1 MRRALMFAAMTLA
14 VVAAVGCGGSS
25 GGSNA
30 GGTTTEGSGSGGGSG
45 GQINAAGVQ
54 ANDHGS
60 KSASGETKVELDDY
74 YFEPTVLKGTP
85 GQKITLE
92 LENEGSIEHNF
103 TVAAQGIDKDLEAGE
118 DAKVTVTIPKSGA
131 LSFYCKY
138 HKSQGMA
145 GALVA
150 NGSSPSSGS
159 GSGSSGGGGGGG
171 YGGSYGG

>member
-14 VVAAVGCGGSS
+14 VVAAAGCGGYD
-25 GGSNA
+25 GGSKA
-30 GGTTTEGSGSGGGSG
+30 SSTSEGSGGGGG

-54 ANDHGS
+54 ANNHGS

-74 YFEPTVLKGTP
+74 YFEPTVLKGSP

-92 LENEGSIEHNF
+92 LENEGNAEHTF
-103 TVAAQGIDKDLEAGE
+103 TVDAQGVDQELEPGDE
-118 DAKVTVTIPKSGA
+118 AKVTVTIPKSGA
-131 LSFYCKY
+131 ISFYCKF
-138 HKSQGMA
+138 HKDEGMA

-159 GSGSSGGGGGGG
+159 SGGGGGGDDG
-171 YGGSYGG
+171 YGK

>member
-14 VVAAVGCGGSS
+14 VVAAAGCGGSS

-30 GGTTTEGSGSGGGSG
+30 GSTTESSGSGGGGG

-74 YFEPTVLKGTP
+74 YFEPTVLKGSP
-85 GQKITLE
+85 GQKVTLE

-103 TVAAQGIDKDLEAGE
+103 TIGSQGIDKDLEAGE

-159 GSGSSGGGGGGG
+159 SSGGGGGDDG
-171 YGGSYGG
+171 YGK

>member
-1 MRRALMFAAMTLA
+1 MRRALMFAAVILA
-14 VVAAVGCGGSS
+14 VAAAAGCGGSS

-30 GGTTTEGSGSGGGSG
+30 SSSTESSGSGGGSG
-45 GQINAAGVQ
+45 QINAAGVE

-74 YFEPTVLKGTP
+74 YFKPTVLKGSP
-85 GQKITLE
+85 GHKVTLE
-92 LENEGSIEHNF
+92 LENEGSTEHTF
-103 TVAAQGIDKDLEAGE
+103 TIDAQGVDQALQPGD

-131 LSFYCKY
+131 VSFYCKF

-150 NGSSPSSGS
+150 NGSSPSA
-159 GSGSSGGGGGGG
+159 GSGSSGSSGGSGGGG
-171 YGGSYGG
+171 YGK

>member
-14 VVAAVGCGGSS
+14 VLAVAGCGGYGGSGSKASSTSESS
-25 GGSNA
+25 GG
-30 GGTTTEGSGSGGGSG
+30 GGGG
-45 GQINAAGVQ
+45 KINAAGVQ

-74 YFEPTVLKGTP
+74 YFKPTVLKGSP

-92 LENEGSIEHNF
+92 LENEGSAEHTF
-103 TVAAQGIDKDLEAGE
+103 TVDAQGVDQELEPGDE
-118 DAKVTVTIPKSGA
+118 AKVTVTIPKSGA
-131 LSFYCKY
+131 ISFYCKF
-138 HKSQGMA
+138 HKDEGMA

-159 GSGSSGGGGGGG
+159 GSGSSGGGGGGDDG
-171 YGGSYGG
+171 YGK